1 MNCYMYLEWYYNF
14 ALCTPIIPLALLIF
28 FNNSSPKQS
37 HKILILLFSTDLITN
52 VLTAYFE
59 AKYGNVYPI
68 TNLSLVIQAFLIL
81 QFIKGLERSNK
92 TIVNMSIIFI
102 LLLFFCESILRSN
115 FWADN
120 KFTLISCHVIIIL
133 IGWIAIYQSYK
144 NTTELEFR
152 FLAINILY
160 NTVFFIEILFMDKIH
175 FSKELFLY
183 TFPFTV
189 NLYIGANLFY
199 AFTIWSLRKNLD

>member
-1 MNCYMYLEWYYNF
+1 MYFEWYYNF
-14 ALCTPIIPLALLIF
+14 ALCTPIIPLALLLF

-37 HKILILLFSTDLITN
+37 NKILILLFSTDLITN
-52 VLTAYFE
+52 VLTALFE

-81 QFIKGLERSNK
+81 QFIKGIERFNK
-92 TIVNMSIIFI
+92 TMVNISIVFI
-102 LLLFFCESILRSN
+102 LFLFFCESIVKSN

-120 KFTLISCHVIIIL
+120 KITLISSHVLIIL

-144 NTTELEFR
+144 NTTEFEFR
-152 FLAINILY
+152 ILAINILY
-160 NTVFFIEILFMDKIH
+160 NTVFFIEIMFIDKIE
-175 FSKELFLY
+175 FSEELFQY
-183 TFPFTV
+183 TFPFTC
-189 NLYIGANLFY
+189 NLYIGANLLY

>member
-1 MNCYMYLEWYYNF
+1 MYFEWYYNF
-14 ALCTPIIPLALLIF
+14 ALCTPIIPLVLLLF

-37 HKILILLFSTDLITN
+37 NKILILLFSTDLITN
-52 VLTAYFE
+52 VLTALFE

-81 QFIKGLERSNK
+81 QFIKGIERFNK
-92 TIVNMSIIFI
+92 TMVNISIAFI
-102 LLLFFCESILRSN
+102 LLAFFCESFVKSN

-120 KFTLISCHVIIIL
+120 KITLISSHVLIIL

-144 NTTELEFR
+144 NTTEFEFR
-152 FLAINILY
+152 ILAINILY
-160 NTVFFIEILFMDKIH
+160 NTVFFIEIMFIDKIE
-175 FSKELFLY
+175 FSEELFQY
-183 TFPFTV
+183 TFPFTC
-189 NLYIGANLFY
+189 NLYIGANLLY

>member
-1 MNCYMYLEWYYNF
+1 MYIEWYYNF
-14 ALCTPIIPLALLIF
+14 ALCTPIIPLALLLF

-37 HKILILLFSTDLITN
+37 NKILILLFSTELITN
-52 VLTAYFE
+52 ALTALFE

-81 QFIKGLERSNK
+81 QFIKGIERFNK
-92 TIVNMSIIFI
+92 TMVNISIVFI
-102 LLLFFCESILRSN
+102 LLVFFCESFVKSN

-120 KFTLISCHVIIIL
+120 KITLISSHVLIIL

-144 NTTELEFR
+144 NTTEFEFR
-152 FLAINILY
+152 ILAINILY
-160 NTVFFIEILFMDKIH
+160 NTVFFIEIMFVDKIE
-175 FSKELFLY
+175 FSEELFQY
-183 TFPFTV
+183 TFPFTC
-189 NLYIGANLFY
+189 NLYIGANLLY